1 MNHLLQRFLY
11 IGRWKNSRVKY
22 SIKLK
27 IYIWWKIFLFAY
39 LKVAEDYPKRE
50 ICLKKEIVNKI
61 KEKRNYRKETC
72 QKTAM
77 FYGYKIISTCADCC
91 TNISPFVGDK
101 LMGNVHT
108 AALIRSD
115 THKTKS

>member
-1 MNHLLQRFLY
+1 M
-11 IGRWKNSRVKY
+11 
-22 SIKLK
+22 
-27 IYIWWKIFLFAY
+27 
-39 LKVAEDYPKRE
+39 PK
-50 ICLKKEIVNKI
+50 KK
-61 KEKRNYRKETC
+61 
-72 QKTAM
+72 AM
-77 FYGYKIISTCADCC
+77 LYGYKIISTCADCC